1 MKRSLVIALLVACVL
16 SFPRRVGDRHSNIAT
31 MNTVKAIKAIASIH
45 TAETQYYAQTG
56 RWGRLTDLGSQGAD
70 LISPELALGHSAQY
84 EIRVAA
90 NIEGY
95 EIRAWPRT
103 SECRECS
110 TFYSDQTMTIRT
122 SSRSEPASSSSPIL
136 GNSH

>member
-1 MKRSLVIALLVACVL
+1 MKRSLAIASLVACML
-16 SFPRRVGDRHSNIAT
+16 SFPRRVGDRYLNIAI
-31 MNTVKAIKAIASIH
+31 MNTVKAIASIH
-45 TAETQYYAQTG
+45 IAETQYYAQTG

-70 LISPELALGHSAQY
+70 LISPELALGHSASY

-103 SECRECS
+103 SECRACP
-110 TFYSDQTMTIRT
+110 TFYSDQTMTIRS